1 MTIHWY
7 AINSHTNKEDILTH
21 HLETMGYEVYFPQM
35 RVKPV
40 NPRARKIVPYFPGY
54 LFVRADIQQTGLSV
68 FQWMPH
74 AKGLVVFGEEPSIVS
89 ENLIQTLQTKL
100 ELLNTENEKQK
111 SPYKPGDLLMIDQ
124 GPFKGYEAI
133 FNEQISGKDRVR
145 VLLKMLSNQS
155 IPLELNLSSV
165 RKKTE

>member
-54 LFVRADIQQTGLSV
+54 LFVRADIKQTGLSV

-100 ELLNTENEKQK
+100 ELLNTESEKQK

>member
-54 LFVRADIQQTGLSV
+54 LFVRADIKQTGLSV

>member
-54 LFVRADIQQTGLSV
+54 LFVRADIKQTGLSV

-74 AKGLVVFGEEPSIVS
+74 AKGLVVLGEEPSIVS

>member
-54 LFVRADIQQTGLSV
+54 LFVRADIKQTGLSV

-155 IPLELNLSSV
+155 IPWCGRRWS
-165 RKKTE
+165 R

>member
-1 MTIHWY
+1 
-7 AINSHTNKEDILTH
+7 
-21 HLETMGYEVYFPQM
+21 MGYEVYFPQM

-54 LFVRADIQQTGLSV
+54 LFVRADIKQTGLSV

>member
-54 LFVRADIQQTGLSV
+54 LFVRADIKQTGLSV

-111 SPYKPGDLLMIDQ
+111 SPYKPGDLLTIDQ

>member
-54 LFVRADIQQTGLSV
+54 LFVRADIKQTVLAV
-68 FQWMPH
+68 IQWMPH
-74 AKGLVVFGEEPSIVS
+74 AKGMVVFG
-89 ENLIQTLQTKL
+89 
-100 ELLNTENEKQK
+100 
-111 SPYKPGDLLMIDQ
+111 
-124 GPFKGYEAI
+124 
-133 FNEQISGKDRVR
+133 
-145 VLLKMLSNQS
+145 
-155 IPLELNLSSV
+155 
-165 RKKTE
+165 

>member
-54 LFVRADIQQTGLSV
+54 LFVRADIKQTGLSV

-100 ELLNTENEKQK
+100 ELLNTENEKKK

>member
-1 MTIHWY
+1 
-7 AINSHTNKEDILTH
+7 
-21 HLETMGYEVYFPQM
+21 
-35 RVKPV
+35 
-40 NPRARKIVPYFPGY
+40 
-54 LFVRADIQQTGLSV
+54 
-68 FQWMPH
+68 
-74 AKGLVVFGEEPSIVS
+74 
-89 ENLIQTLQTKL
+89 
-100 ELLNTENEKQK
+100 
-111 SPYKPGDLLMIDQ
+111 MIDQ

>member
-100 ELLNTENEKQK
+100 ELLNTESEKQK

>member
-21 HLETMGYEVYFPQM
+21 HLETMGYEVYYPQM

-54 LFVRADIQQTGLSV
+54 LFVRADIKQTGLSV